1 MLTRIATAMVGGN
14 GKDAAQKIASVLHDQ
29 LGGAPPAMLLAM
41 ASTEQP
47 LAEVLPVLSRAF
59 PGVPVLGTSTAGQF
73 TRERAADGQV
83 AVFAVAG
90 DFRVFATMATG
101 LRASVEKAVT
111 DAVSALPLE
120 VAGLPH
126 RTGLLLMDSFA
137 GSGEE
142 AALIAASLLG
152 EEVPLAGGTA
162 GDDLKLSQTS
172 WVGLDE
178 RVGPDAVVAAVIFS
192 KTPLGIGVCHGHEV
206 LSEPLKV
213 TRAEGPVVLEIDGRP
228 AMSVWD
234 EQTSKSPLRGS
245 MDIYKPGLEGQGGF
259 FGIFEAGLANGTEFK
274 IRAPLMTVGEGGIG
288 FACGIPQGSVIRIM
302 ESTPEKQV
310 ESARM
315 AARKARA
322 MLGEAGVA
330 GALVFDCACRKII
343 LREHLGSAVKAIAAE
358 VDGKPLA
365 GFEGYGEIAM
375 SAGDMSGFHNTTTVV
390 LAFPDGR

>member
-1 MLTRIATAMVGGN
+1 MLTRIATSMAGGK
-14 GKDAAQKIASVLHDQ
+14 GKEAVQTLAGVLRDQ
-29 LGGAPPAMLLAM
+29 LGGATPAMLLAM

-47 LAEVLPVLSRAF
+47 LADVLPALSKAF
-59 PGVPVLGTSTAGQF
+59 PGVPVMGTSTAGQF
-73 TRERAADGQV
+73 TRERAADGEV
-83 AVFAVAG
+83 AVFALAG
-90 DFRVFATMATG
+90 DFKVFATMATG
-101 LRASVEKAVT
+101 LRAGVEKTVTEAVGG
-111 DAVSALPLE
+111 LPTE
-120 VAGLPH
+120 VAGFPY

-152 EEVPLAGGTA
+152 EDVPLAGGTA

-172 WVGLDE
+172 WVGLDG
-178 RVGPDAVVAAVIFS
+178 RVGPDALVTAVIFS
-192 KTPLGIGVCHGHEV
+192 KSRLGLGVCHGHEV
-206 LSEPLKV
+206 LSRPLRV
-213 TRAEGPVVLEIDGRP
+213 TRAEGPVVLEIEGRP
-228 AMSVWD
+228 AMTVWD
-234 EQTSKSPLRGS
+234 ELTRTSGLRGS
-245 MDIYKPGLEGQGGF
+245 MDIYKPGVDGQGGF
-259 FGIFEAGLANGTEFK
+259 FGIFEAGLANGEEFK
-274 IRAPLMTVGEGGIG
+274 IRAPLMSIEAGGII

-302 ESTPEKQV
+302 ESTQEKQV
-310 ESARM
+310 ESARK
-315 AARKARA
+315 AARQARA

-343 LREHLGSAVKAIAAE
+343 LRERLQAAVNAIAGE

>member
-1 MLTRIATAMVGGN
+1 MLTRIATCMVGGK
-14 GKDAAQKIASVLHDQ
+14 GSEAAKSIASIVHDQ
-29 LGGAPPAMLLAM
+29 LAGAAPAMLLAM

-59 PGVPVLGTSTAGQF
+59 PGIPVIGTSTAGQF

-90 DFRVFATMATG
+90 DFKVFASMATG
-101 LRASVEKAVT
+101 LRASVEKTVT
-111 DAVSALPLE
+111 ETVQALPVELS
-120 VAGLPH
+120 GFPH
-126 RTGLLLMDSFA
+126 RTGLLFMDSFA

-152 EEVPLAGGTA
+152 ESVPLAGGTA
-162 GDDLKLSQTS
+162 GDDLKLGQTS

-178 RVGPDAVVAAVIFS
+178 RVGPDALVSAVIFS
-192 KTPLGIGVCHGHEV
+192 KVPLGLGVCHGHDV
-206 LSEPLKV
+206 LSAPLKV
-213 TRAEGPVVLEIDGRP
+213 TKAEGPVVIEIEGRP
-228 AMSVWD
+228 AMTVWD
-234 EQTSKSPLRGS
+234 EVTRTSSLRGS
-245 MDIYKPGLEGQGGF
+245 MDIHKPGLDGQGGF

-302 ESTPEKQV
+302 ESTPQRQV
-310 ESARM
+310 ESARI
-315 AARKARA
+315 AARRARA
-322 MLGEAGVA
+322 MLGSGGVA

-343 LREHLGSAVKAIAAE
+343 LRDQLQAAVDAIAGE
-358 VDGKPLA
+358 LDGKPLA

-375 SAGDMSGFHNTTTVV
+375 SAGDMSGFHNTTSVV
-390 LAFPDGR
+390 LAFPDGQ